1 MQLEGKKVLVTG
13 ADGFIGS
20 HLTEM
25 LVEQGCV
32 VRAMSL
38 YNSFGRNGWL
48 DVLPPSIAEEI
59 EIVPSDIRDSRLVEQ
74 SMKGIEVVFHLA
86 AWGGVPFSFSAP
98 QTYIDTNVTG
108 TSNILLAARDV
119 GIERFLHTSTS
130 EIYGTPAQVPISET
144 FPRQPQSP
152 YAASKVAADA
162 IAESYAAAYDLPIV
176 ICRPFNTYGP
186 RQSDRAVIPTIIG
199 QLLSG
204 VDELKLGDTSPTR
217 DLTFVKDTAAGMI
230 ALCEADEAIGENVNL
245 GVGEEVSIYELA
257 HLIMEVTG
265 REALIVRDEQRIR
278 PGKSEVQR
286 LLSDNTRIKQLTG
299 WQPEISL
306 KEGLHKT
313 VEWLA
318 HHMDTLTPEKYA
330 V

>member
-1 MQLEGKKVLVTG
+1 MKLEGKKVLITG

-20 HLTEM
+20 HMTEK
-25 LVEQGCV
+25 LVELGCI

-48 DVLPPSIAEEI
+48 DVLPPSIAQEI
-59 EIVPSDIRDSRLVEQ
+59 EVVPSDIRDTRLVEQ
-74 SMKGIEVVFHLA
+74 SMNGIEVVFHLA

-98 QTYIDTNVTG
+98 QTYIDTNITG
-108 TSNILLAARDV
+108 TSNLLLAARDV
-119 GIERFLHTSTS
+119 DVQRFLHTSTS

-162 IAESYAAAYDLPIV
+162 IAESYAAAYELPVV

-204 VDELKLGDTSPTR
+204 ATELQLGDTTPTR
-217 DLTFVKDTAAGMI
+217 DLTFVRDTCAGMI
-230 ALCEADEAIGENVNL
+230 ALCESDQAIGENVNL
-245 GVGEEVSIYELA
+245 GAGDEVSIGELA
-257 HLIMEVTG
+257 QLLMEVTG
-265 REALIVRDEQRIR
+265 REATIVRDEKRVR
-278 PGKSEVQR
+278 PGRSEVQR
-286 LLSDNTRIKQLTG
+286 LLSDNSRMKQLTG
-299 WQPEISL
+299 WQPQTSL
-306 KEGLHKT
+306 REGLAQT
-313 VEWLA
+313 AEWLA
-318 HHMDTLTPEKYA
+318 HHMDTITPEKYA